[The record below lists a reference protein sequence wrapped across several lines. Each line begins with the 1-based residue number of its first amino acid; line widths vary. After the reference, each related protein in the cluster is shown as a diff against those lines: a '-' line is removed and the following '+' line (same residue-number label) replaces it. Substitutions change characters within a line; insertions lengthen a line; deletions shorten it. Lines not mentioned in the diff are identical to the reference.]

1 MTAAILALAAQLA
14 DAATYIPALARNP
27 YGESNPVA
35 AGTSLGTM
43 LTAKLAAIVVM
54 LGVLAVLWACSRSH
68 GKRRLYRG
76 GVGIVGLVGLV
87 GAATN
92 VIGGGLV

>member
-1 MTAAILALAAQLA
+1 MTIAILALAAQLA

-35 AGTSLGTM
+35 AGTSLEAM

-68 GKRRLYRG
+68 GHQRLYLG
-76 GVGIVGLVGLV
+76 GTAIVGLIGAF

-92 VIGGGLV
+92 IIGGGLV